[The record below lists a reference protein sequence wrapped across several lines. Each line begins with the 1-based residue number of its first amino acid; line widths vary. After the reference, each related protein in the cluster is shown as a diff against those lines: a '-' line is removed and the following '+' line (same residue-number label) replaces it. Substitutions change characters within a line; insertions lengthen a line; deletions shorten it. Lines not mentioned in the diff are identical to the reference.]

1 MTQKKTGQTNGSRPT
16 RSRNNTERKRAEAA
30 LRASEATYQA
40 IFNAANE
47 GILVLD
53 MDTGQVVDANATFCT
68 VFGYTP
74 EETRGLRV
82 EEFSSGE
89 APYIQEDALRLIRQA
104 ARGEQQRFEW
114 RAKSRDGRLLWIDV
128 TLKRATIAGRDRVLA
143 IGRDITERKR
153 AEEALRESQERY
165 RLLAENVTDV
175 IWTADMDLNLTYI
188 SPSDQRLTG
197 YPPQER
203 SGLTAREALTPT
215 SLEAAEAALAE
226 ELAIEGRE
234 QKDLTRSRTMEVEVY
249 RKDGSTVWA
258 EMEVTF
264 LRDPDGRPVGIL
276 GVTRDITERKRAE
289 EALRDSEERFRA
301 IVENAPFGYYRV
313 GKEGLWQYVNPVWE
327 RMHGYSLKDVMGK
340 PFEITQTREDVEKA
354 RQLVKQALAGET
366 ITGEFS
372 RTTRLGTIEYHSFNI
387 QPVRQGNEIVA
398 IEGFINDI
406 TERKQAEE
414 ALRETRDYL
423 EKLIDYANAPI
434 TVWDTNFTITR
445 FNHAFERLTGRPAG
459 EVVGQ
464 RLEVLF
470 PEAERA
476 ASMEQ
481 IARALRGEFWEL
493 IEISILHQNGEVR
506 RVLWNSA
513 NIAGPDGRTVVATIA
528 QGTDI
533 TERKQAEETLRE
545 TRDYLEKL
553 IDYANAPIIVWDPN
567 FTITRF
573 NHAFERLT
581 GRPAGE
587 VVGQRLEVLFPE
599 AERAASMEQ
608 IARALRG
615 EFWELIEISILH
627 QNGEVRRVLWNSA
640 NIAGPDGRTVVAT
653 IAQGTD
659 ITERKQAEEALRET
673 TQTLQALIQAS
684 PLAILTMDPQGNVRT
699 WNPAAER
706 TFGWSEQE
714 AVGRPN
720 PIIPEDR
727 QNEFRAL
734 LDAVL
739 QGNLFSKAETRRR
752 RKDGSLIDVSLS
764 TAAMRNATG
773 DIIGVM
779 SMLDDITER
788 KRAEEALRESEQ
800 RFRKVFEEGP
810 LGMSIIDLDYQFV
823 KANPTLCQMVGY
835 TEQELSALTF
845 RDITHPDHIEAD
857 LQHTQKLFARDIPYY
872 KVEKR
877 YIKKDGE
884 IIWVTLTASVIRD
897 EDGRPLYGLAMIE
910 DITERK
916 QAEET
921 LQKAREELEARVE
934 RQMEQGNPYG
944 LTFRELTVLH
954 IVAAGKADKEIG
966 SELGISPLTASKH
979 LTNILSKMDAASR
992 TEACVRALR
1001 EGLLD

>member
-1 MTQKKTGQTNGSRPT
+1 MIQKKTAQRNGARPA
-16 RSRNNTERKRAEAA
+16 RSRDNTERKRAEEA

-114 RAKSRDGRLLWIDV
+114 PAKSRDGRLLWIDV
-128 TLKRATIAGRDRVLA
+128 TLKRATIAGRDCVLA
-143 IGRDITERKR
+143 IGREITERKR
-153 AEEALRESQERY
+153 AEEALRESEERY

-175 IWTADMDLNLTYI
+175 IWTADLDLNLTYI
-188 SPSDQRLTG
+188 SPSDQLLTG
-197 YPPQER
+197 YAPQER
-203 SGLTAREALTPT
+203 IGLTAKEALTPT

-258 EMEVTF
+258 EMKITFLRDQDGRPVGLLGVTRDITERKRAEQALRESKERYRLLAENVTDVIWTADMDLNFTYISPSRQLLGHAPGQPMPQRVEEALTPASFEIAMKALAEELATESMDEKELSRSRTLELENYRSDGSTVWVEDRMTF

-276 GVTRDITERKRAE
+276 GVTRDITERKR
-289 EALRDSEERFRA
+289 
-301 IVENAPFGYYRV
+301 
-313 GKEGLWQYVNPVWE
+313 
-327 RMHGYSLKDVMGK
+327 
-340 PFEITQTREDVEKA
+340 
-354 RQLVKQALAGET
+354 
-366 ITGEFS
+366 
-372 RTTRLGTIEYHSFNI
+372 
-387 QPVRQGNEIVA
+387 
-398 IEGFINDI
+398 
-406 TERKQAEE
+406 
-414 ALRETRDYL
+414 
-423 EKLIDYANAPI
+423 
-434 TVWDTNFTITR
+434 
-445 FNHAFERLTGRPAG
+445 
-459 EVVGQ
+459 
-464 RLEVLF
+464 
-470 PEAERA
+470 
-476 ASMEQ
+476 
-481 IARALRGEFWEL
+481 
-493 IEISILHQNGEVR
+493 
-506 RVLWNSA
+506 
-513 NIAGPDGRTVVATIA
+513 
-528 QGTDI
+528 
-533 TERKQAEETLRE
+533 AEETLRE

-587 VVGQRLEVLFPE
+587 VAGQRLEVLFPE

-608 IARALRG
+608 IVRALRG

-684 PLAILTMDPQGNVRT
+684 PLAILTMDLQGNVRT

-714 AVGRPN
+714 ALGRPN

-739 QGNLFSKAETRRR
+739 QGNLFSKAETRRG

-788 KRAEEALRESEQ
+788 KRAEEALRESER
-800 RFRKVFEEGP
+800 RFRTLSEESFEGIAIHRKGRILEANQP
-810 LGMSIIDLDYQFV
+810 LATMF
-823 KANPTLCQMVGY
+823 GY
-835 TEQELSALTF
+835 ELSEVPGMHALDFTAPESRDLVLQSILSKSREPFEFTGLRKDGTTF
-845 RDITHPDHIEAD
+845 PVEVCGRPIPYQGMMVTVASLRDITEH
-857 LQHTQKLFARDIPYY
+857 
-872 KVEKR
+872 
-877 YIKKDGE
+877 
-884 IIWVTLTASVIRD
+884 
-897 EDGRPLYGLAMIE
+897 
-910 DITERK
+910 K
-916 QAEET
+916 QAEEA

-954 IVAAGKADKEIG
+954 LVAAGKADKEIG
-966 SELGISPLTASKH
+966 GQLGITTLTASKH
-979 LTNILSKMDAASR
+979 LANILSKMGAASR